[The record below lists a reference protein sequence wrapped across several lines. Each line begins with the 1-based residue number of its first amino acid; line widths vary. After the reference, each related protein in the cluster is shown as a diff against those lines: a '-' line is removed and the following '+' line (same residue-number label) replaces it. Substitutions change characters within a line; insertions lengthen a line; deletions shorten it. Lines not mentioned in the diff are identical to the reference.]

1 MAEAMEKEKFT
12 QDFQGTRWIDSLF
25 HMREQWER
33 ESKDNSRILSSTSET
48 DADGLKQGIQ
58 EKGQVWKLGLGESWG
73 VMLNS
78 TVYMLSLRYL
88 YDIPVELRKQE
99 DLRTEA
105 GPLPSWESFAE
116 WRHSQSWK
124 EMEFLKRG

>member
-1 MAEAMEKEKFT
+1 MAEATEKEKFT
-12 QDFQGTRWIDSLF
+12 QEFQETRWIDSLF

-33 ESKDNSRILSSTSET
+33 ESKDNSGSLSSTSET
-48 DADGLKQGIQ
+48 DADDLKQEIQ
-58 EKGQVWKLGLGESWG
+58 EKGQVWKLGLGESW
-73 VMLNS
+73 VVKLNS
-78 TVYMLSLRYL
+78 TVYMLSLKYL

-116 WRHSQSWK
+116 WQHLQSWK
-124 EMEFLKRG
+124 EIEFPKRG